1 MKKQIWG
8 INTGTHDASIT
19 VFDELKGLV
28 GSSLELKF
36 AAHAERSSR
45 VKNDKNLNTTVIE
58 QALEFGEPSE
68 IYHYE
73 HGLLKRCRQVWAGQ
87 YNTAWNKPTIA
98 DQLKLVYPGLNKRI
112 KHSKHHH
119 SHAAAGYYTSPF
131 KDASVLVLDS
141 IGEFETVS
149 IWEGKGKKLKK
160 KWSQGYPHSI
170 GLWYSAMTQRIG
182 LKPNEDEYILMG
194 WAALGDPEKYKT
206 KIWNDFF
213 HPIRSDEPAVRL
225 KHNLHRGCT
234 WWAPELNSVQDYAD
248 IAAATQAVYERIF
261 THYLNV
267 IRTQLDSKNLVI
279 MGGCALNCVANS
291 IAKKYFKDVWIMPNP
306 GDAGSS
312 LGTVLAAKGK
322 FVNFD
327 SPYLGYNISGAYP
340 VQSALKELHSKRVV
354 GVANGRAEF
363 GPRALGNRSLFAD
376 PRGDDVKHLVNM
388 TKRRQEFRPFAP
400 VILEEYADEYF
411 DGPSG
416 PFMQFTSVCRNPKG
430 FPAIAHY
437 DNTSRVQTVNKYQH
451 PKLHE
456 LLTRWYDDTACPML
470 LNTSLNIKGE
480 PMVDTEEDAQRWHKK
495 YGVKVFTHD

>member
-1 MKKQIWG
+1 MKTIWG

-19 VFDELKGLV
+19 VIEQSRT
-28 GSSLELKF
+28 GSLNIEF

-45 VKNDKNLNTTVIE
+45 IKNDKHLNPTVIG
-58 QALEFGEPSE
+58 QALEYGEPDE

-73 HGLLKRCRQVWAGQ
+73 HGLLKRTRQIWAGQ
-87 YNTAWNKPTIA
+87 YNTAFNKPTIA
-98 DQLKLVYPGLNKRI
+98 RQLQQVYPGLNKRI

-131 KDASVLVLDS
+131 ADANVLVLDS

-149 IWEGKGKKLKK
+149 IWEGNGQSLEKT
-160 KWSQGYPHSI
+160 WSQGYPHSI

-194 WAALGDPEKYKT
+194 WAAIGDPDRFKEQ
-206 KIWNDFF
+206 IWNDFF
-213 HPIRSDEPAVRL
+213 RPIKHSEPAVRL
-225 KHNLHRGCT
+225 KHNLHRGCM

-248 IAAATQAVYERIF
+248 IAAGTQAVYERIF
-261 THYLNV
+261 RHYCNY
-267 IRTQLDSKNLVI
+267 IRTHTASENLVV

-291 IAKKYFKDVWIMPNP
+291 IAKEYFREVWIMPNP

-312 LGTVLAAKGK
+312 LGTILAAKNK
-322 FVNFD
+322 FVHFNN
-327 SPYLGYNISGAYP
+327 PYLGYNISGAYP

-376 PRGDDVKHLVNM
+376 PRGNDIKHLVNQ

-400 VILEEYADEYF
+400 VILEEHASEYF
-411 DGPSG
+411 DGPVG
-416 PFMQFTSVCRNPKG
+416 PFMQFTSVCLDPKG

-437 DNTSRVQTVNKYQH
+437 DNTSRVQTVNEYQH

-456 LLTRWYDDTACPML
+456 LLTRWYADTGCPML

-480 PMVDTEEDAQRWHKK
+480 PMVDTEEDAQRWHEA